1 MKTKE
6 NNEKT
11 ETKQKSNK
19 VKLADIRREV
29 KNAMMKK
36 KYFLFALLLLAASA
50 EAKATDYEIKIN
62 ASGSIPT
69 TTATEIG
76 QHYTR
81 IFIQAAATHKITNN
95 LLNNNFRTFLARTL
109 ERNGYRMTKNPE
121 QADYIIFY
129 EFDRS
134 EPYQVTTRKA
144 EKTAHVVTD
153 GGSGAEYQYVD
164 RDVTVCT
171 HSFRFLGYKK
181 SDLNNPVWE
190 MRTATQADEPN
201 CNIMFPYMFGIGHKY
216 YCRGGSICEGTET
229 FFLGAEK
236 PIVKSV
242 RKYLNNPY

>member
-69 TTATEIG
+69 TTATEVG
-76 QHYTR
+76 QHCTL

-144 EKTAHVVTD
+144 ENTAYVVTN
-153 GGSGAEYQYVD
+153 GGRGAEYQYVD

-216 YCRGGSICEGTET
+216 YCRGGSICEGTEAVEGYDK
-229 FFLGAEK
+229 L
-236 PIVKSV
+236 IVKSV